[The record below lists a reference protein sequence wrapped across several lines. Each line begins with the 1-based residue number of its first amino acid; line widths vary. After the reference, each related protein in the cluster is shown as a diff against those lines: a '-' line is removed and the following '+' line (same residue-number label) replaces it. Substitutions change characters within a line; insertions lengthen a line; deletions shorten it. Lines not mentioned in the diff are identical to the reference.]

1 MRHCEVFCYRIEQL
15 RALNLLLAEER
26 KTVRQQQK
34 CWSAFHIRVIVK
46 IRTKYVVEIRAKHV
60 VKIRVK
66 YVVKIRV
73 KYVV

>member
-1 MRHCEVFCYRIEQL
+1 VRHCEVFCYRIEQL
-15 RALNLLLAEER
+15 RAFNLLLTEER

-34 CWSAFHIRVIVK
+34 CWSAIHIRAKYVVK
-46 IRTKYVVEIRAKHV
+46 IRTKYV